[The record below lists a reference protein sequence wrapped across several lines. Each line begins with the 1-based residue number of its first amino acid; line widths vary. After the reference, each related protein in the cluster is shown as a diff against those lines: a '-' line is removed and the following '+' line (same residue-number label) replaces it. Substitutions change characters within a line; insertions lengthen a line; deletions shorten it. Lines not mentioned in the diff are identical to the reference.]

1 MVCFMSKVEDTAII
15 KLICGEQS
23 RMNAAVNGA
32 DFINIDGIVND
43 ANNDDKIKHIGI
55 ALSYYNDEDKLT
67 SKIKNNYSAT
77 PIQNNIKPN
86 KTQKKNNTKE
96 EAVEDWTCPEC
107 GSNECLKDRQG
118 TKYPCLSCL
127 QIDIGQKI
135 LRQFTDKITN
145 SIDIN
150 NKVIESFVD
159 FLKRGKDEYDSSRS
173 N

>member
-1 MVCFMSKVEDTAII
+1 MVCFMNKIDDTAII

-32 DFINIDGIVND
+32 DFINIDGIIND

-67 SKIKNNYSAT
+67 SKIKNNYS
-77 PIQNNIKPN
+77 PNYSNNNSKSN
-86 KTQKKNNTKE
+86 KQQKKSNNKE
-96 EAVEDWTCPEC
+96 ESPEDWKCPEC
-107 GSNECLKDRQG
+107 GSDECLKDRQG

-135 LRQFTDKITN
+135 LRQFTDKISN
-145 SIDIN
+145 SLDIN
-150 NKVIESFVD
+150 NKVIESFVN
-159 FLKRGKDEYDSSRS
+159 FLKKGKIEND
-173 N
+173 